1 MLANS
6 VLSGTIASIAGYCI
20 CDFQR
25 KEHSSSLPQAVLPAQ
40 DVPSWAGVRPEE
52 VISATEFRKAELS
65 ADRFAAQFKAKMED
79 AETAQTPTSRDAL
92 LLQALHLWNEI
103 PILCSYRLL
112 FRESDLL
119 DTALI

>member
-1 MLANS
+1 MLGIVFVIFS
-6 VLSGTIASIAGYCI
+6 VKST
-20 CDFQR
+20 
-25 KEHSSSLPQAVLPAQ
+25 LPRCPKQFLPAQ